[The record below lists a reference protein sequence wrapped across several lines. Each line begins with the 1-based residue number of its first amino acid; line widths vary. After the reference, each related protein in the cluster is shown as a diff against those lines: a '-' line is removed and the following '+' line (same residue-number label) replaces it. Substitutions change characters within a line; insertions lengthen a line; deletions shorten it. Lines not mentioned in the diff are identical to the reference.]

1 MLLYFKFV
9 LLCTRAP
16 PSVSSAAGCR
26 RRGLEQRRERVTLG
40 ARRLRDGAG
49 GRTVADVGVGRRSSS
64 QEPSQAQPVSW
75 SLLLLRRPLIVNLYN
90 DDEILTKVAFFVCN
104 SYENIADA

>member
-26 RRGLEQRRERVTLG
+26 RRRLEQRRERVTLG

-49 GRTVADVGVGRRSSS
+49 GRTVADVGAGRRSSS

-90 DDEILTKVAFFVCN
+90 MMMRF
-104 SYENIADA
+104 